1 DPEELRGEGLVSVRV
16 LQRFSDRPVLDFG
29 ERGSDRECEGSA
41 ARRGGIR
48 DGIRQIAEPER
59 VRSAQHGRAFDH
71 VLELAHVAGPG
82 VVGELLQ
89 HLGTDPESRAPVLPA
104 VEAEEVIH
112 EQRDVLAP
120 STERRRLDRDHV
132 ETVIKILAKAPRL
145 DLGEQ
150 IAVGR
155 SHDTGVAL
163 LDPPTDRLILALL
176 QYPQNFDLYLRT
188 QLADLVEE

>member
-1 DPEELRGEGLVSVRV
+1 
-16 LQRFSDRPVLDFG
+16 
-29 ERGSDRECEGSA
+29 
-41 ARRGGIR
+41 
-48 DGIRQIAEPER
+48 
-59 VRSAQHGRAFDH
+59 
-71 VLELAHVAGPG
+71 
-82 VVGELLQ
+82 
-89 HLGTDPESRAPVLPA
+89 GTDPESRAPVLPA

-120 STERRRLDRDHV
+120 STERRRRDRDHV
-132 ETVIKILAKAPRL
+132 EPVIKILAKAPRL

-188 QLADLVEE
+188 QLADLVEEQRAASRSRESPFAPRDGAGERASLVPEELRLEDALRDRRTVDRDERPRSPRALLVNEPRDELLARPAFAQDHH